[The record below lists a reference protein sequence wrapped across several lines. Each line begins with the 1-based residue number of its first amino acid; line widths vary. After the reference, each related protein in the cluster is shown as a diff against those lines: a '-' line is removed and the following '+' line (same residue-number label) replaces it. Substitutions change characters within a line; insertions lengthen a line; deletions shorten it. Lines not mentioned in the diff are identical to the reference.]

1 MLYQPDLRRF
11 HLVVTVDSTLCES
24 LLEIGMHL
32 YVKFNLIIALFFLG
46 GCGGGNEEAKVGQ
59 VIFSAFG
66 FKYIPD
72 KHQISIFDKYLENN
86 VVQLTRSKDLKC
98 VVYAKAMLSES
109 VDIFKMCDDDVSPK
123 QITKSDGIKFDPVI
137 NNRGDVAYLS
147 HTYSINESEVYFNSN
162 KIDLPIGFYS
172 KLIFANDKLIGHY
185 ARYYD
190 DTDWLFVYDTKT
202 KNILNHLLEVVPSG
216 ITYSENNKIL
226 IEGMLKFNGFS
237 SVGVFDISKNS
248 YEKLCYAPCAIHEN
262 NQIINL
268 SELSNNQALEILAIQ
283 RLKNN
288 DPLFSLSAINNNMGR
303 LSWSVSYNLL
313 ALIRIHE
320 KKLNILPHSDVFI
333 KNIAN
338 NLLASA
344 RFDSDHP
351 GWPTKKY
358 SISRNTL
365 LSLLVDDAM
374 VLYPLLKA
382 YNMGLID
389 RETGQKIVNLAE
401 KIFEYH
407 ESDYEKSTSL
417 YHFKKNIDFQFDG
430 VWLPFNQQ
438 NVFGSALIQLY
449 KATGNVK
456 YKNRAFQLARAFKSE
471 FQYLS
476 DGRLIWHYWPKLFYD
491 GWSEMD
497 NISINTPKKVA
508 STDILF
514 EDHSHATLN
523 IAFINEFNQFFP
535 NEIFK
540 TSDIEG
546 LRMTLQSIRYANGYS
561 RHMSGDVIYQ
571 SSSWN
576 FLPEYS
582 WLTLGD
588 SILKTQLSNG
598 AVLNRPYFDGSLL
611 LAYAFALS
619 Y

>member
-1 MLYQPDLRRF
+1 M
-11 HLVVTVDSTLCES
+11 V
-24 LLEIGMHL
+24 
-32 YVKFNLIIALFFLG
+32 LFFLG
-46 GCGGGNEEAKVGQ
+46 GCGGGSDEVKVGPG
-59 VIFSAFG
+59 VFSAFG

-72 KHQISIFDKYLENN
+72 KNQINIFDKYLENN
-86 VVQLTRSKDLKC
+86 VVQLSRSKDGKC
-98 VVYAKAMLSES
+98 VVYAKAIFSES

-123 QITKSDGIKFDPVI
+123 QIAKSDSIKFDPVI
-137 NNRGDVAYLS
+137 NDRGEVAYLS
-147 HTYSINESEVYFNSN
+147 HTYSVNESEVYFNTE
-162 KIDLPIGFYS
+162 KINLPIGFYN
-172 KLIFANDKLIGHY
+172 KLTFANDKLIGHY

-202 KNILNHLLEVVPSG
+202 KNTQNHLLEIVPSG
-216 ITYSENNKIL
+216 ITYSGNNKIL

-237 SVGVFDISKNS
+237 SVGIFDISINS
-248 YEKLCYAPCAIHEN
+248 YEKLCYAPCAIHN
-262 NQIINL
+262 NNLKIELINL
-268 SELSNNQALEILAIQ
+268 SEISNNKALEILAIQ
-283 RLKNN
+283 SLKNN

-313 ALIRIHE
+313 SLIQIQE
-320 KKLNILPHSDVFI
+320 KKLSILPQSDVFI
-333 KNIAN
+333 KNITN

-344 RFDSDHP
+344 RFDSEHP

-374 VLYPLLKA
+374 ILYPLLKA

-389 RETGQKIVNLAE
+389 RKTGQKIVNLAE

-417 YHFKKNIDFQFDG
+417 YHFKKNIDFKFDG

-476 DGRLIWHYWPKLFYD
+476 DGRLVWHYWPKLFYD
-491 GWSEMD
+491 GWSEVD
-497 NISINTPKKVA
+497 DISLNTPKKVA

-523 IAFINEFNQFFP
+523 IAFMNDFIQFFP
-535 NEIFK
+535 NEIFQ
-540 TSDIEG
+540 TSDIDK
-546 LRMTLQSIRYANGYS
+546 LRLTLNSMRYTNGYS
-561 RHMSGDVIYQ
+561 RFMSGDVNYQ
-571 SSSWN
+571 SSSLN
-576 FLPEYS
+576 FLPDYS
-582 WLTLGD
+582 WLVLGD
-588 SILKTQLSNG
+588 SILKTQISNG
-598 AVLNRPYFDGSLL
+598 AIFNRPFFEGSLL
-611 LAYAFALS
+611 LPYAFALS